1 MKHILV
7 VEDSPM
13 VLKVLKQFI
22 SQHDDLKP
30 QFAETLGQATE
41 LIARATTPFFA
52 CLTDLSLPDGPN
64 GEIVEFCLA
73 KKIPTIVLTG
83 SYNEENRK
91 SLIARGVVDYV
102 VKESR
107 FAYEYAV
114 KLLARLAKN
123 EETHILVTDDSTTA
137 RAHLKKLLKTHLFQV
152 SEAKDGQEAIAI
164 LEKNPHIKL
173 LITDYNMPIMDG
185 IALTKHVRRKMGN
198 NQLIIIALSSES
210 DRYLSARFIKN
221 GASDFLKKPFIHEEF
236 YCRIIHNLEERELLE
251 KVQDYADRDHLTD
264 LYNRRYF
271 NTKAEKM
278 IVENN
283 NLGTTMSLCI
293 MAIDNFNKI
302 NDELGHDC
310 GDHLLIEF
318 AKSLTS
324 NIGMFV
330 SARYGGGEFA
340 LLMPKLTAEKAA
352 KLIDEFR
359 DFTSTQ
365 AIPYRDKKFNFTLSA
380 GICEIENSSFSS
392 ALASSY
398 KSLRRAKKQ
407 GYNCVIHTNPA
418 KQ

>member
-22 SQHDDLKP
+22 AQHDDLKP

-52 CLTDLSLPDGPN
+52 CLADLGLPDAPN

-114 KLLARLAKN
+114 KLLVRLTKN
-123 EETHILVTDDSTTA
+123 EETHVLVTDDSVTA
-137 RAHLKKLLKTHLFQV
+137 RAHLKKLLKTHLYQV
-152 SEAKDGQEAIAI
+152 SEAKDGKEAIAV
-164 LEKNPHIKL
+164 LEKNPDIKL

-185 IALTKHVRRKMGN
+185 IELTKHVRRKMGN
-198 NQLIIIALSSES
+198 DQLIIIALSSES

-236 YCRIIHNLEERELLE
+236 YCRIMHNLEERELLE
-251 KVQDYADRDHLTD
+251 KVQDYADRDHLTE

-271 NTKAEKM
+271 NKKAEKM
-278 IVENN
+278 IADNQKT
-283 NLGTTMSLCI
+283 GAAMSLCL
-293 MAIDNFNKI
+293 MGIDNFNEL
-302 NDELGHDC
+302 NDNLGHDC
-310 GDHLLIEF
+310 GDHILIEF
-318 AKSLTS
+318 SKSLS
-324 NIGMFV
+324 KNIGMFV
-330 SARYGGGEFA
+330 SSRYGGGEFA
-340 LLMPKLTAEKAA
+340 ILMPKLTAEKAA
-352 KLIDEFR
+352 RLADDFR
-359 DFTSTQ
+359 DFISSQ
-365 AIPYRDKKFNFTLSA
+365 PIKYNDSKIDITLSA
-380 GICEIENSSFSS
+380 GVCEIENGDFSS
-392 ALASSY
+392 ALTSSY
-398 KSLRRAKKQ
+398 QSLRKAKKQ
-407 GYNCVIHTNPA
+407 GHNCVVHTNPA
-418 KQ
+418 

>member
-22 SQHDDLKP
+22 AQHDDLKP

-52 CLTDLSLPDGPN
+52 CLADLGLPDAPN

-114 KLLARLAKN
+114 KLLVRLSKN
-123 EETHILVTDDSTTA
+123 EATHVLITDDSVTA
-137 RAHLKKLLKTHLFQV
+137 RAHLRKLLKTHLFNV
-152 SEAKDGQEAIAI
+152 SEAKDGKEAITM
-164 LEKNPHIKL
+164 LEKNPETKL
-173 LITDYNMPIMDG
+173 LITDFNMPNMDG
-185 IALTKHVRRKMGN
+185 IELTKYVRRKMGN
-198 NQLIIIALSSES
+198 DQLIIIALSSES

-236 YCRIIHNLEERELLE
+236 YCRIMHNLEERELLE
-251 KVQDYADRDHLTD
+251 KIQDYADRDHLTE

-271 NTKAEKM
+271 NKKAEEM
-278 IVENN
+278 IAENQKI
-283 NLGTTMSLCI
+283 GTVMSLCL
-293 MAIDNFNKI
+293 MGIDNFNEL
-302 NDELGHDC
+302 NDNLGHDC

-318 AKSLTS
+318 SKSLLK

-330 SARYGGGEFA
+330 SSRYGGGEFA
-340 LLMPKLTAEKAA
+340 ILMPKLTAEAA
-352 KLIDEFR
+352 ARLADDFR
-359 DFTSTQ
+359 DFISTQ
-365 AIPYRDKKFNFTLSA
+365 PINYKDNKIDITLSA
-380 GICEIENSSFSS
+380 GVCEIENDDFSA
-392 ALASSY
+392 ALTSSY
-398 KSLRRAKKQ
+398 QSLRKAKKQ
-407 GYNCVIHTNPA
+407 GHNCVVHTNPA
-418 KQ
+418 

>member
-22 SQHDDLKP
+22 AQHDDLKP

-52 CLTDLSLPDGPN
+52 CLADLGLPDAPN

-114 KLLARLAKN
+114 KLLVRLTKN
-123 EETHILVTDDSTTA
+123 EQTHVLITDDSVTA
-137 RAHLKKLLKTHLFQV
+137 RAHLRKLLKTHLYKV
-152 SEAKDGQEAIAI
+152 SEAKDGKEAIAV
-164 LEKNPHIKL
+164 LEKNPDIKL
-173 LITDYNMPIMDG
+173 LITDFNMPVMDG
-185 IALTKHVRRKMGN
+185 IELTKHVRRKMGN
-198 NQLIIIALSSES
+198 DQLIIIALSSES

-236 YCRIIHNLEERELLE
+236 YCRIMHNLEERELLNR
-251 KVQDYADRDHLTD
+251 VQDYANRDHLTD

-271 NTKAEKM
+271 SEKAKEL
-278 IVENN
+278 ITENDKA
-283 NLGTTMSLCI
+283 GTTTSLCI
-293 MAIDNFNKI
+293 ISIDKFNDI
-302 NDELGHDC
+302 NDEFGHDC
-310 GDHLLIEF
+310 GDHILIEF
-318 AKSLTS
+318 AKSLTT
-324 NIGMFV
+324 NIGMFL
-330 SARYGGGEFA
+330 SSRYGGGEFA
-340 LLMPKLTAEKAA
+340 LLMPNFTAEKAA
-352 KLIDEFR
+352 RLSDEFR
-359 DFTSTQ
+359 DFISTQ
-365 AIPYRDKKFNFTLSA
+365 TISYEDKKINITLSA
-380 GICEIENSSFSS
+380 GVCEIENGDFPAALSSN
-392 ALASSY
+392 Y
-398 KSLRRAKKQ
+398 QSLRRAKKQ
-407 GYNCVIHTNPA
+407 DGNCVIHTNPD
-418 KQ
+418 

>member
-52 CLTDLSLPDGPN
+52 CLADLGLPDAPN

-114 KLLARLAKN
+114 KLLVRLSKN
-123 EETHILVTDDSTTA
+123 EDTHVLVTDDSVTA
-137 RAHLKKLLKTHLFQV
+137 RAHLRKLLKTHLFNV
-152 SEAKDGQEAIAI
+152 SEAKDGKEAII
-164 LEKNPHIKL
+164 MLEKNPDIKL
-173 LITDYNMPIMDG
+173 LITDFNMPNMDG
-185 IALTKHVRRKMGN
+185 IELTKYVRRKMSN
-198 NQLIIIALSSES
+198 DQLIIIALSSES

-236 YCRIIHNLEERELLE
+236 YCRIMHNLEERELLDQ
-251 KVQDYADRDHLTD
+251 VRDYADRDHLTD

-271 NTKAEKM
+271 NKKAEEM
-278 IVENN
+278 IAENN
-283 NLGTTMSLCI
+283 KLGITMSLC
-293 MAIDNFNKI
+293 MMSVDNFNDI
-302 NDELGHDC
+302 NDKLGHDC

-318 AKSLTS
+318 SKSLST
-324 NIGMFV
+324 NIGMFI
-330 SARYGGGEFA
+330 SSRYGGGEFA
-340 LLMPKLTAEKAA
+340 ILLPKMTAEKAA
-352 KLIDEFR
+352 RLIDDFR
-359 DFTSTQ
+359 DFISTQ
-365 AIPYRDKKFNFTLSA
+365 TISYKDKNIDMTISA
-380 GICEIENSSFSS
+380 GVCEIENSDFSA
-392 ALASSY
+392 ALDSSY
-398 KSLRRAKKQ
+398 QSLRKAKKQ
-407 GYNCVIHTNPA
+407 GHNCVVHTNPA
-418 KQ
+418 

>member
-22 SQHDDLKP
+22 AQYDDLKP

-52 CLTDLSLPDGPN
+52 CLADLGLPDAPN

-114 KLLARLAKN
+114 KLLVRLTKN
-123 EETHILVTDDSTTA
+123 EETHVLVTDDSVTA
-137 RAHLKKLLKTHLFQV
+137 RAHLKKLLKTHLYQV
-152 SEAKDGQEAIAI
+152 SEAKDGKEAITV
-164 LEKNPHIKL
+164 LEKNPDIKL

-185 IALTKHVRRKMGN
+185 IELTKYVRRKMGN
-198 NQLIIIALSSES
+198 DQLIIIALSSES

-236 YCRIIHNLEERELLE
+236 YCRIMHNLEERELLE
-251 KVQDYADRDHLTD
+251 KVRDYADRDHLTE

-271 NTKAEKM
+271 NKKAEKM
-278 IVENN
+278 IADNQKTGAV
-283 NLGTTMSLCI
+283 MSLCL
-293 MAIDNFNKI
+293 MGIDNFNEL
-302 NDELGHDC
+302 NDNLGHDC
-310 GDHLLIEF
+310 GDHILIEF
-318 AKSLTS
+318 SKSLS
-324 NIGMFV
+324 KNIGMFI
-330 SARYGGGEFA
+330 SSRYGGGEFA
-340 LLMPKLTAEKAA
+340 ILMPKLTAEKAA
-352 KLIDEFR
+352 RLADDFR
-359 DFTSTQ
+359 DFISSQ
-365 AIPYRDKKFNFTLSA
+365 PIKYNDSKIDITLSA
-380 GICEIENSSFSS
+380 GVCEIENGDFSS
-392 ALASSY
+392 ALTSSY
-398 KSLRRAKKQ
+398 QSLRKAKKQ
-407 GYNCVIHTNPA
+407 GHNCVVHTNPT
-418 KQ
+418 

>member
-22 SQHDDLKP
+22 ARHDDLKP
-30 QFAETLGQATE
+30 QFAETLGHATE

-52 CLTDLSLPDGPN
+52 CLADLGLPDGPN

-114 KLLARLAKN
+114 KLLVRLTKN
-123 EETHILVTDDSTTA
+123 EETHVLVTDDSVTA
-137 RAHLKKLLKTHLFQV
+137 RAHLRKLLKTHLFKV
-152 SEAKDGQEAIAI
+152 SEAKDGKEAITV
-164 LEKNPHIKL
+164 LEQNPDIKL
-173 LITDYNMPIMDG
+173 LITDFNMPNMDG
-185 IALTKHVRRKMGN
+185 IELTKYVRRKMGN
-198 NQLIIIALSSES
+198 NQLTIIALSSES

-236 YCRIIHNLEERELLE
+236 YCRIMHNLEERELLE
-251 KVQDYADRDHLTD
+251 RVQDYANRDHLTD

-271 NTKAEKM
+271 SEKSKKL
-278 IVENN
+278 ITENDKT
-283 NLGTTMSLCI
+283 GTTTSLC
-293 MAIDNFNKI
+293 MMSIDNFNDI

-318 AKSLTS
+318 SKSLTT
-324 NIGMFV
+324 NIGMFL
-330 SARYGGGEFA
+330 SSRYGGGEFV
-340 LLMPKLTAEKAA
+340 LLMPNFSAEKAA
-352 KLIDEFR
+352 RLSDDFR
-359 DFTSTQ
+359 DFISTQ
-365 AIPYRDKKFNFTLSA
+365 PIIYKDKEINITLSA
-380 GICEIENSSFSS
+380 GICEIENGDLS
-392 ALASSY
+392 AALTSNY
-398 KSLRRAKKQ
+398 QSLHRAKKQ
-407 GYNCVIHTNPA
+407 GGNCVIHTNPA
-418 KQ
+418 

>member
-22 SQHDDLKP
+22 AQYEDLKP

-52 CLTDLSLPDGPN
+52 CLADLGLPDAPN

-83 SYNEENRK
+83 SYNEENRN
-91 SLIARGVVDYV
+91 SLLARGVVDYV

-114 KLLARLAKN
+114 KLLVRLTKN
-123 EETHILVTDDSTTA
+123 EETHVLVTDDSITA
-137 RAHLKKLLKTHLFQV
+137 RAHLKKLLKTHLFNV
-152 SEAKDGQEAIAI
+152 SEAKDGKEAVAM
-164 LEKNPHIKL
+164 LEKNPDIKL
-173 LITDYNMPIMDG
+173 LITDFNMPVMDG
-185 IALTKHVRRKMGN
+185 IELTKHVRRKMGN

-236 YCRIIHNLEERELLE
+236 YCRIMHNLEERELLE

-271 NTKAEKM
+271 NKKAETM
-278 IVENN
+278 IAENEK
-283 NLGTTMSLCI
+283 LGITMALCMI
-293 MAIDNFNKI
+293 GIDNFNDI
-302 NDELGHDC
+302 NDKLGHDC

-318 AKSLTS
+318 SKSLTT

-330 SARYGGGEFA
+330 SSRYGGGEFA
-340 LLMPKLTAEKAA
+340 VLMPKFTAEKAA
-352 KLIDEFR
+352 RLADEFR

-365 AIPYRDKKFNFTLSA
+365 AIVYRDEEINITLSA
-380 GICEIENSSFSS
+380 GVCEIENGDFPA
-392 ALASSY
+392 ALESSY
-398 KSLRRAKKQ
+398 QSLRKAKKQ
-407 GYNCVIHTNPA
+407 GFNCVVHTNPA
-418 KQ
+418 

>member
-52 CLTDLSLPDGPN
+52 CLADLGLPDAPN

-114 KLLARLAKN
+114 KLLVRLTKN
-123 EETHILVTDDSTTA
+123 EETHVLVTDDSVTA
-137 RAHLKKLLKTHLFQV
+137 RAHLKKLLKTHLYQV
-152 SEAKDGQEAIAI
+152 SEAKDGKEAIAV
-164 LEKNPHIKL
+164 LEKNPDIKL
-173 LITDYNMPIMDG
+173 LITDYNMPVMDG
-185 IALTKHVRRKMGN
+185 IELTKHVRRKMGN
-198 NQLIIIALSSES
+198 DQLIIIALSSES
-210 DRYLSARFIKN
+210 DRYLSAQFIKN

-236 YCRIIHNLEERELLE
+236 YCRIMHNLEERELLE
-251 KVQDYADRDHLTD
+251 KVQEYVDRDHLTD

-271 NTKAEKM
+271 NKKAEEM
-278 IVENN
+278 IAENKK
-283 NLGTTMSLCI
+283 LGVTMSLC
-293 MAIDNFNKI
+293 MMGIDNFNNI
-302 NDELGHDC
+302 YDELGHDC

-318 AKSLTS
+318 SKSLTT

-340 LLMPKLTAEKAA
+340 VLMPKFTAEKAA
-352 KLIDEFR
+352 RLTDEFR

-365 AIPYRDKKFNFTLSA
+365 AIAYRDEKVDITFSA
-380 GICEIENSSFSS
+380 GVCEIENDDFSA
-392 ALASSY
+392 ALASCY
-398 KSLRRAKKQ
+398 QSLRKAKKQ
-407 GYNCVIHTNPA
+407 GHNCVVHTNPA
-418 KQ
+418 

>member
-22 SQHDDLKP
+22 AQYDDLKP

-52 CLTDLSLPDGPN
+52 CLADLGLPDAPN

-83 SYNEENRK
+83 SYNEDNRK

-114 KLLARLAKN
+114 KLLVRLSKN
-123 EETHILVTDDSTTA
+123 VDTHVLITDDSVTA
-137 RAHLKKLLKTHLFQV
+137 RAHLRKLLKTHLFKV
-152 SEAKDGQEAIAI
+152 SEAKDGKEAITM
-164 LEKNPHIKL
+164 LEKNPDIKL
-173 LITDYNMPIMDG
+173 LITDFNMPNMDG
-185 IALTKHVRRKMGN
+185 IELTKYVRRKMGN
-198 NQLIIIALSSES
+198 DQLIIIALSSES

-236 YCRIIHNLEERELLE
+236 YCRIMHNLEECELLE
-251 KVQDYADRDHLTD
+251 QVRDYADRDHLTD

-271 NTKAEKM
+271 NKKAEEM
-278 IVENN
+278 IVENQKI
-283 NLGTTMSLCI
+283 GIVMSLCL
-293 MAIDNFNKI
+293 MGVDNFNSL
-302 NDELGHDC
+302 NDSHGHDC

-318 AKSLTS
+318 SKSLST

-340 LLMPKLTAEKAA
+340 LLMPKFTAEKAA
-352 KLIDEFR
+352 RLTDDFR
-359 DFTSTQ
+359 DFISTQ
-365 AIPYRDKKFNFTLSA
+365 PINYNNEKIDLTLSA
-380 GICEIENSSFSS
+380 GVCEIENGNFAA
-392 ALASSY
+392 ALSSSY
-398 KSLRRAKKQ
+398 QSLRKAKKQ
-407 GYNCVIHTNPA
+407 GGNCVVHTNPA
-418 KQ
+418 

>member
-30 QFAETLGQATE
+30 QFAETLGKATE

-52 CLTDLSLPDGPN
+52 CLADLGLPDAPN

-114 KLLARLAKN
+114 KLLIRLTKN
-123 EETHILVTDDSTTA
+123 EETHVLVTDDSVTA

-152 SEAKDGQEAIAI
+152 SEAKDGKEAITV
-164 LEKNPHIKL
+164 LEKNPDIKL
-173 LITDYNMPIMDG
+173 LITDYNMPVMDG
-185 IALTKHVRRKMGN
+185 IELTKHVRRKMGN

-210 DRYLSARFIKN
+210 DRYLSAQFIKN

-236 YCRIIHNLEERELLE
+236 YCRIMHNLEERELLE
-251 KVQDYADRDHLTD
+251 QVQEYIDRDHLTD

-271 NTKAEKM
+271 NKKAEEM
-278 IVENN
+278 IAENKK
-283 NLGTTMSLCI
+283 LGATMSLCM
-293 MAIDNFNKI
+293 MAIDNFNNI

-310 GDHLLIEF
+310 GDHLLVEF
-318 AKSLTS
+318 SKSLTS

-330 SARYGGGEFA
+330 SSRYGGGEFA
-340 LLMPKLTAEKAA
+340 ILMPKFTAEKAA
-352 KLIDEFR
+352 RLTDDFR

-365 AIPYRDKKFNFTLSA
+365 AIPYRDEKIGITLSA
-380 GICEIENSSFSS
+380 GVCEIENDDFSA
-392 ALASSY
+392 ALASCY
-398 KSLRRAKKQ
+398 QSLRRATKQ
-407 GYNCVIHTNPA
+407 GHNCVVHTNPT
-418 KQ
+418 

>member
-22 SQHDDLKP
+22 AQHDDLKP

-52 CLTDLSLPDGPN
+52 CLADLGLPDAPN

-114 KLLARLAKN
+114 KLLVRLSKN
-123 EETHILVTDDSTTA
+123 EATHVLITDDSVTA
-137 RAHLKKLLKTHLFQV
+137 RAHLRKLLKTHLFNV
-152 SEAKDGQEAIAI
+152 SEAKDGKEAITM
-164 LEKNPHIKL
+164 LEKNPETKL
-173 LITDYNMPIMDG
+173 LITDFNMPNMDG
-185 IALTKHVRRKMGN
+185 IELTKYVRRKMGN
-198 NQLIIIALSSES
+198 DQLIVIALSSES

-236 YCRIIHNLEERELLE
+236 YCRIMHNLEERELLE
-251 KVQDYADRDHLTD
+251 KVQDYADRDHLTE

-271 NTKAEKM
+271 NKKAEEM
-278 IVENN
+278 IAENQKI
-283 NLGTTMSLCI
+283 GTVMSLCL
-293 MAIDNFNKI
+293 MGIDNFNEL
-302 NDELGHDC
+302 NDNLGHDC

-318 AKSLTS
+318 SKSLLK

-330 SARYGGGEFA
+330 SSRYGGGEFA
-340 LLMPKLTAEKAA
+340 ILMPKLTAEAA
-352 KLIDEFR
+352 ARLADDFR
-359 DFTSTQ
+359 DFISTQ
-365 AIPYRDKKFNFTLSA
+365 PINYKDNKIDITLSA
-380 GICEIENSSFSS
+380 GVCEIENDDFSA
-392 ALASSY
+392 ALTSSY
-398 KSLRRAKKQ
+398 QSLRKAKKQ
-407 GYNCVIHTNPA
+407 GHNCVVHTNPA
-418 KQ
+418 

>member
-22 SQHDDLKP
+22 GQHDDLKP

-52 CLTDLSLPDGPN
+52 CLADLGLPDAPN

-114 KLLARLAKN
+114 KLLVRLSKN
-123 EETHILVTDDSTTA
+123 EETHVLITDDSVTA
-137 RAHLKKLLKTHLFQV
+137 RAHLRKLLKTHLFNV
-152 SEAKDGQEAIAI
+152 SEAKDGKEAIAV
-164 LEKNPHIKL
+164 LEKNPDIKL
-173 LITDYNMPIMDG
+173 LITDFNMPVMDG
-185 IALTKHVRRKMGN
+185 IELTKHVRRKMGN
-198 NQLIIIALSSES
+198 DQLIIIALSSES

-236 YCRIIHNLEERELLE
+236 YCRIMHNLEERELLE
-251 KVQDYADRDHLTD
+251 QVRDYADRDHLTE
-264 LYNRRYF
+264 LYNRRCF
-271 NTKAEKM
+271 NKKAEEM
-278 IVENN
+278 IVENEKI
-283 NLGTTMSLCI
+283 GTVMSLC
-293 MAIDNFNKI
+293 MMGVDNFNDI
-302 NDELGHDC
+302 NDSLGHDC

-318 AKSLTS
+318 SKSLSS

-330 SARYGGGEFA
+330 SSRYGGGEFA

-352 KLIDEFR
+352 RLTDDFR
-359 DFTSTQ
+359 DFISTQ
-365 AIPYRDKKFNFTLSA
+365 AINYDGNKIDITISA
-380 GICEIENSSFSS
+380 GACEIEHGDFAA

-398 KSLRRAKKQ
+398 RSLRKAKKQ
-407 GYNCVIHTNPA
+407 GGNCVVHTNPA
-418 KQ
+418 

>member
-22 SQHDDLKP
+22 AQHDDLKP

-52 CLTDLSLPDGPN
+52 CLADLGLPDAPN

-114 KLLARLAKN
+114 KLLVRLTKN
-123 EETHILVTDDSTTA
+123 EETHVLVTDDSVTA
-137 RAHLKKLLKTHLFQV
+137 RAHLKKLLKTHLYQV
-152 SEAKDGQEAIAI
+152 SEAKDGKEAITV
-164 LEKNPHIKL
+164 LEKNPDIKL

-185 IALTKHVRRKMGN
+185 IELTKYVRRKMGN
-198 NQLIIIALSSES
+198 DQLIIIALSSES

-236 YCRIIHNLEERELLE
+236 YCRIMHNLEERELLE
-251 KVQDYADRDHLTD
+251 KVQDYADRDHLTE

-271 NTKAEKM
+271 NKKAEKM
-278 IVENN
+278 IADNQKTGAV
-283 NLGTTMSLCI
+283 MSLCL
-293 MAIDNFNKI
+293 MGIDNFNEL
-302 NDELGHDC
+302 NDNLGHDC
-310 GDHLLIEF
+310 GDHILIEF
-318 AKSLTS
+318 SKSLS
-324 NIGMFV
+324 KNIGMFI
-330 SARYGGGEFA
+330 SSRYGGGEFA
-340 LLMPKLTAEKAA
+340 ILMPKLTAEKAA
-352 KLIDEFR
+352 RLADDFR
-359 DFTSTQ
+359 DFISSQ
-365 AIPYRDKKFNFTLSA
+365 PIKYNDSKIDITLSA
-380 GICEIENSSFSS
+380 GVCEIENGDFSS
-392 ALASSY
+392 ALTSSY
-398 KSLRRAKKQ
+398 QSLRKAKKQ
-407 GYNCVIHTNPA
+407 GHNCVVHTNPA
-418 KQ
+418 

>member
-22 SQHDDLKP
+22 AQHDDLKP

-52 CLTDLSLPDGPN
+52 CLADLGLPDAPN

-114 KLLARLAKN
+114 KLLVRLTKN
-123 EETHILVTDDSTTA
+123 EETHVLITDDSVTA
-137 RAHLKKLLKTHLFQV
+137 RAHLRKLLKTHLFNV
-152 SEAKDGQEAIAI
+152 SEAKDGKEAITM
-164 LEKNPHIKL
+164 LEKNPDIKL
-173 LITDYNMPIMDG
+173 LITDFNMPNMDG
-185 IALTKHVRRKMGN
+185 IELTKYVRRKMGN
-198 NQLIIIALSSES
+198 DQLIIIALSSES

-236 YCRIIHNLEERELLE
+236 YCRIMHNLEERELLE
-251 KVQDYADRDHLTD
+251 KVQDYADRDHLTE

-271 NTKAEKM
+271 NKKAEEM
-278 IVENN
+278 ITENQKI
-283 NLGTTMSLCI
+283 GTVMSLCL
-293 MAIDNFNKI
+293 MGIDNFNEL
-302 NDELGHDC
+302 NDNLGHDC

-318 AKSLTS
+318 SKSVTK

-330 SARYGGGEFA
+330 SSRYGGGEFA
-340 LLMPKLTAEKAA
+340 ILMPKMTAEKAA
-352 KLIDEFR
+352 RLADDFR
-359 DFTSTQ
+359 DFISTQ
-365 AIPYRDKKFNFTLSA
+365 PIAYKDNKIDITLSA
-380 GICEIENSSFSS
+380 GVCEIENGDFS
-392 ALASSY
+392 AAITSSY
-398 KSLRRAKKQ
+398 QCLRKAKKQ
-407 GYNCVIHTNPA
+407 GHNCVVHTNPA
-418 KQ
+418 

>member
-22 SQHDDLKP
+22 SQYDDLKP

-52 CLTDLSLPDGPN
+52 CLADLGLPDAPN

-114 KLLARLAKN
+114 KLLVRLSKN
-123 EETHILVTDDSTTA
+123 EETHVLITDDSVTA
-137 RAHLKKLLKTHLFQV
+137 RAHLRKLLKTHLFNV
-152 SEAKDGQEAIAI
+152 SEAKDGKEAIAM
-164 LEKNPHIKL
+164 LEKNPDIKL
-173 LITDYNMPIMDG
+173 LITDFNMPVMDG
-185 IALTKHVRRKMGN
+185 IELTKHVRRKMGN
-198 NQLIIIALSSES
+198 DQLIIIALSSES

-236 YCRIIHNLEERELLE
+236 YCRIMHNLEERELLE
-251 KVQDYADRDHLTD
+251 QVRDYADRDHLTD
-264 LYNRRYF
+264 LFNRRCF
-271 NTKAEKM
+271 NKKAEEM
-278 IVENN
+278 IVENEKI
-283 NLGTTMSLCI
+283 GAVMSLCL
-293 MAIDNFNKI
+293 MGVDNFNDI
-302 NDELGHDC
+302 NDNLGHDC

-318 AKSLTS
+318 SKSLSS

-330 SARYGGGEFA
+330 ASRYGGGEFA

-352 KLIDEFR
+352 RLTDDFR
-359 DFTSTQ
+359 DFISTQ
-365 AIPYRDKKFNFTLSA
+365 AINYDGNKIDITISA
-380 GICEIENSSFSS
+380 GACEIEHGDFSA

-398 KSLRRAKKQ
+398 QSLRKAKKQ
-407 GYNCVIHTNPA
+407 GGNCVVHTNPA
-418 KQ
+418 

>member
-22 SQHDDLKP
+22 AQHDDLKP

-52 CLTDLSLPDGPN
+52 CLADLGLPDAPN

-114 KLLARLAKN
+114 KLLVRLTKN
-123 EETHILVTDDSTTA
+123 EETHVLVTDDSVTA
-137 RAHLKKLLKTHLFQV
+137 RAHLKKLLKTHLYQV
-152 SEAKDGQEAIAI
+152 SEAKDGKEAIAV
-164 LEKNPHIKL
+164 LEKNPDIKL

-185 IALTKHVRRKMGN
+185 IELTKHVRRKMGN
-198 NQLIIIALSSES
+198 DQLIIIALSSES

-236 YCRIIHNLEERELLE
+236 YCRIMHNLEERELLE
-251 KVQDYADRDHLTD
+251 KVQGFADKDHLTD

-271 NTKAEKM
+271 NSKAEEM
-278 IVENN
+278 ILENEK
-283 NLGTTMSLCI
+283 LGVTMALCMI
-293 MAIDNFNKI
+293 AIDNFNDI
-302 NDELGHDC
+302 NETHGHDC
-310 GDHLLIEF
+310 GDHLLMEF
-318 AKSLTS
+318 SKSLTT
-324 NIGMFV
+324 NLGMFI
-330 SARYGGGEFA
+330 SSRYGGGEFA
-340 LLMPKLTAEKAA
+340 ILMPKFTAEKAA
-352 KLIDEFR
+352 RLTDDFR
-359 DFTSTQ
+359 DFISTQ
-365 AIPYRDKKFNFTLSA
+365 TIAYGDNQIDITLSA
-380 GICEIENSSFSS
+380 GVCEIESGDFST
-392 ALASSY
+392 ALSSSY
-398 KSLRRAKKQ
+398 QSLRKAKKQ
-407 GYNCVIHTNPA
+407 GHNCVVHTNPA
-418 KQ
+418 

>member
-22 SQHDDLKP
+22 AQHDDLKP

-52 CLTDLSLPDGPN
+52 CLADLGLPDAPN

-114 KLLARLAKN
+114 KLLVRLTKN
-123 EETHILVTDDSTTA
+123 EETHVLITDDSVTA
-137 RAHLKKLLKTHLFQV
+137 RAHLRKLLKTHLFNV
-152 SEAKDGQEAIAI
+152 SEAKDGKEAITM
-164 LEKNPHIKL
+164 LEKNPDIKL
-173 LITDYNMPIMDG
+173 LITDFNMPNMDG
-185 IALTKHVRRKMGN
+185 IELTKYVRRKMGN
-198 NQLIIIALSSES
+198 DQLIIIALSSES

-236 YCRIIHNLEERELLE
+236 YCRIMHNLEERELLE
-251 KVQDYADRDHLTD
+251 KVQDYADRDHLTE

-271 NTKAEKM
+271 NKKAEEM
-278 IVENN
+278 ITENQKI
-283 NLGTTMSLCI
+283 GTVMSLCL
-293 MAIDNFNKI
+293 MGIDNFNEL
-302 NDELGHDC
+302 NDNLGHDC

-318 AKSLTS
+318 SKSLS
-324 NIGMFV
+324 KNIGMFI
-330 SARYGGGEFA
+330 SSRYGGGEFA
-340 LLMPKLTAEKAA
+340 ILMPKLTAEKAA
-352 KLIDEFR
+352 RLADDFR
-359 DFTSTQ
+359 DFISTQ
-365 AIPYRDKKFNFTLSA
+365 PIAYKNNKIDITLSA
-380 GICEIENSSFSS
+380 GVCEIENGDFSA
-392 ALASSY
+392 ALTSSY
-398 KSLRRAKKQ
+398 QCLRKAKKQ
-407 GYNCVIHTNPA
+407 GHNCVVHTNPA
-418 KQ
+418 

>member
-22 SQHDDLKP
+22 ARHDDLKP
-30 QFAETLGQATE
+30 QFAETLGHATE

-52 CLTDLSLPDGPN
+52 CLADLGLPDGPN

-73 KKIPTIVLTG
+73 KRIPTIVLTG

-114 KLLARLAKN
+114 KLLVRLTKN
-123 EETHILVTDDSTTA
+123 EETHVLVTDDSVTA
-137 RAHLKKLLKTHLFQV
+137 RAHLRKLLKTHLFKV
-152 SEAKDGQEAIAI
+152 SEAKDGKEAITV
-164 LEKNPHIKL
+164 LEQNPDIKL
-173 LITDYNMPIMDG
+173 LITDFNMPNMDG
-185 IALTKHVRRKMGN
+185 IELTKYVRRKMGN
-198 NQLIIIALSSES
+198 NQLTIIALSSES

-236 YCRIIHNLEERELLE
+236 YCRIMHNLEERELLE
-251 KVQDYADRDHLTD
+251 RVQDYANRDHLTD

-271 NTKAEKM
+271 SEKSKKL
-278 IVENN
+278 ITENDKT
-283 NLGTTMSLCI
+283 GTTTSLC
-293 MAIDNFNKI
+293 MMSIDNFNDI

-318 AKSLTS
+318 SKSLTT
-324 NIGMFV
+324 NIGMFL
-330 SARYGGGEFA
+330 SSRYGGGEFV
-340 LLMPKLTAEKAA
+340 LLMPNFSAEKAA
-352 KLIDEFR
+352 RLSDDFR
-359 DFTSTQ
+359 DFISTQ
-365 AIPYRDKKFNFTLSA
+365 PIIYKDKEINITLSA
-380 GICEIENSSFSS
+380 GICEIENGDLS
-392 ALASSY
+392 AALTSNY
-398 KSLRRAKKQ
+398 QSLHRAKKQ
-407 GYNCVIHTNPA
+407 GGNCVIHTNPA
-418 KQ
+418 

>member
-22 SQHDDLKP
+22 AQHDDLKP

-52 CLTDLSLPDGPN
+52 CLADLGLPDAPN

-114 KLLARLAKN
+114 KLLVRLTKN
-123 EETHILVTDDSTTA
+123 EETHVLVTDDSVTA
-137 RAHLKKLLKTHLFQV
+137 RAHLKKLLKTHLYQV
-152 SEAKDGQEAIAI
+152 SEAKDGKEAITV
-164 LEKNPHIKL
+164 LEKNPDIKL

-185 IALTKHVRRKMGN
+185 IELTKYVRRKMGN
-198 NQLIIIALSSES
+198 DQLIIIALSSES

-236 YCRIIHNLEERELLE
+236 YCRIMHNLEERELLE
-251 KVQDYADRDHLTD
+251 KVQDYADRDHLTE

-271 NTKAEKM
+271 NKKAEKM
-278 IVENN
+278 IADNQKT
-283 NLGTTMSLCI
+283 GAAMSLCL
-293 MAIDNFNKI
+293 MGIDNFNEL
-302 NDELGHDC
+302 NDNLGHDC
-310 GDHLLIEF
+310 GDHILIEF
-318 AKSLTS
+318 SKSLS
-324 NIGMFV
+324 KNIGMFV
-330 SARYGGGEFA
+330 SSRYGGGEFA
-340 LLMPKLTAEKAA
+340 ILMPKLTAEKAA
-352 KLIDEFR
+352 RLADDFR
-359 DFTSTQ
+359 DFISSQ
-365 AIPYRDKKFNFTLSA
+365 PIKYNDSKIDITLSA
-380 GICEIENSSFSS
+380 GVCEIENGDFSS
-392 ALASSY
+392 ALTSSY
-398 KSLRRAKKQ
+398 QSLRKAKKQ
-407 GYNCVIHTNPA
+407 GHNCVVHTNPA
-418 KQ
+418 

>member
-22 SQHDDLKP
+22 SQYDDLKP
-30 QFAETLGQATE
+30 QFAETLSQATE

-52 CLTDLSLPDGPN
+52 CLADLGLPDAPN

-114 KLLARLAKN
+114 KLLVRLTKN
-123 EETHILVTDDSTTA
+123 EETHVLVTDDSVTA

-152 SEAKDGQEAIAI
+152 SEAKDGKEAIAV
-164 LEKNPHIKL
+164 LEKNPDIKL

-185 IALTKHVRRKMGN
+185 IELTKHVRRKMGN
-198 NQLIIIALSSES
+198 DQLIIIALSSES
-210 DRYLSARFIKN
+210 DRYLSAQFIKN

-236 YCRIIHNLEERELLE
+236 YCRIMHNLEERELLE

-271 NTKAEKM
+271 NKKAEEM
-278 IVENN
+278 IEENKK
-283 NLGTTMSLCI
+283 LGITMSLCI
-293 MAIDNFNKI
+293 MAIDNFNNI

-310 GDHLLIEF
+310 GDHLLIELS
-318 AKSLTS
+318 KSLTT
-324 NIGMFV
+324 NIGMFL
-330 SARYGGGEFA
+330 SSRYGGGEFA
-340 LLMPKLTAEKAA
+340 VLMPKFTAEKAA
-352 KLIDEFR
+352 KFTNEFR
-359 DFTSTQ
+359 DFTSTR
-365 AIPYRDKKFNFTLSA
+365 AISYRDGKVEITLSA
-380 GICEIENSSFSS
+380 GVCEIENDDFSS

-398 KSLRRAKKQ
+398 QSLRKAKKQ
-407 GYNCVIHTNPA
+407 GGNCVVHTNPT
-418 KQ
+418 

>member
-52 CLTDLSLPDGPN
+52 CLADLGLPDAPN

-114 KLLARLAKN
+114 KLLVRLTKN
-123 EETHILVTDDSTTA
+123 EETHVLVTDDSVTA
-137 RAHLKKLLKTHLFQV
+137 RAHLKKLLKTHLYQV
-152 SEAKDGQEAIAI
+152 SEAKDGKEAIAV
-164 LEKNPHIKL
+164 LEKNPDIKL
-173 LITDYNMPIMDG
+173 LITDYNMPVMDG
-185 IALTKHVRRKMGN
+185 IELTKHVRRKMGN
-198 NQLIIIALSSES
+198 DQLIIIALSSES
-210 DRYLSARFIKN
+210 DRYLSAQFIKN

-236 YCRIIHNLEERELLE
+236 YCRIMHNLEERELLE
-251 KVQDYADRDHLTD
+251 KVQEYVDRDHLTD

-271 NTKAEKM
+271 NKKAEEM
-278 IVENN
+278 IAENKK
-283 NLGTTMSLCI
+283 LGVTMSLC
-293 MAIDNFNKI
+293 MMGIDNFNNI

-318 AKSLTS
+318 SKSLTT

-340 LLMPKLTAEKAA
+340 VLMPKFTAEKAA
-352 KLIDEFR
+352 RLTDEFR

-365 AIPYRDKKFNFTLSA
+365 AIAYRDEKVDITFSA
-380 GICEIENSSFSS
+380 GVCEIENDDFSA
-392 ALASSY
+392 ALASCY
-398 KSLRRAKKQ
+398 QSLRKAKKQ
-407 GYNCVIHTNPA
+407 GHNCVVHTNPA
-418 KQ
+418 

>member
-22 SQHDDLKP
+22 SQHKDLKP

-52 CLTDLSLPDGPN
+52 CLADLGLPDAPN

-114 KLLARLAKN
+114 KLLIRLTKN
-123 EETHILVTDDSTTA
+123 EETHVLVTDDSVTA
-137 RAHLKKLLKTHLFQV
+137 RAHLKKLLKTHLYQV
-152 SEAKDGQEAIAI
+152 SEAKDGKEAIAV
-164 LEKNPHIKL
+164 LEKNPDIKL

-185 IALTKHVRRKMGN
+185 IELTKYVRRKMGN
-198 NQLIIIALSSES
+198 DKLIIIALSSES

-236 YCRIIHNLEERELLE
+236 YCRIMHNLEERELLE
-251 KVQDYADRDHLTD
+251 QVQDHADRDHLTD

-271 NTKAEKM
+271 NKKAEAM
-278 IVENN
+278 IVENEKI
-283 NLGTTMSLCI
+283 GITMALCI
-293 MAIDNFNKI
+293 LGIDNFNDI
-302 NDELGHDC
+302 NDKLGHDC

-318 AKSLTS
+318 SKLLTT

-330 SARYGGGEFA
+330 SCRYGGGEFA
-340 LLMPKLTAEKAA
+340 MLMPKFTAEKAA
-352 KLIDEFR
+352 RLTDEFR

-365 AIPYRDKKFNFTLSA
+365 AITYQDKAIDITISA
-380 GICEIENSSFSS
+380 GVCEIENNDFPT
-392 ALASSY
+392 AVASSY
-398 KSLRRAKKQ
+398 QSLRRAKKQ
-407 GYNCVIHTNPA
+407 GYNCVVHTNPA
-418 KQ
+418 

>member
-22 SQHDDLKP
+22 AQHDDLKP
-30 QFAETLGQATE
+30 QFAETLGHATE

-52 CLTDLSLPDGPN
+52 CLADLGLPDAPN

-114 KLLARLAKN
+114 NLLVRLTKN
-123 EETHILVTDDSTTA
+123 VETHVLITDDSVTA
-137 RAHLKKLLKTHLFQV
+137 RAHLRKLLKTHLYKV
-152 SEAKDGQEAIAI
+152 SEAKDGKEAII
-164 LEKNPHIKL
+164 MLEKNPDIKL
-173 LITDYNMPIMDG
+173 LITDFNMPNMDG
-185 IALTKHVRRKMGN
+185 IELTKYVRRKMGN
-198 NQLIIIALSSES
+198 DQLIIIALSSES

-236 YCRIIHNLEERELLE
+236 YCRIMHNLEERELLE
-251 KVQDYADRDHLTD
+251 KVQDYADRDHLTE

-271 NTKAEKM
+271 NKKAEQM
-278 IVENN
+278 IAENKKV
-283 NLGTTMSLCI
+283 GVVMSLCL
-293 MAIDNFNKI
+293 MGIDNFNEL
-302 NDELGHDC
+302 NDNLGHDC

-318 AKSLTS
+318 SKSLS
-324 NIGMFV
+324 KNIGMFV
-330 SARYGGGEFA
+330 SSRYGGGEFA
-340 LLMPKLTAEKAA
+340 ILMPKLTAEKAA
-352 KLIDEFR
+352 RLADDFR
-359 DFTSTQ
+359 DFISTQ
-365 AIPYRDKKFNFTLSA
+365 PIAYKDNKIDITLSA
-380 GICEIENSSFSS
+380 GVCEIENGDFSA

-398 KSLRRAKKQ
+398 QSLRKAKKQ
-407 GYNCVIHTNPA
+407 GHNCVVHTNPA
-418 KQ
+418 

>member
-30 QFAETLGQATE
+30 QFAETLGKATE

-52 CLTDLSLPDGPN
+52 CLADLGLPDAPN

-114 KLLARLAKN
+114 KLLIRLTKN
-123 EETHILVTDDSTTA
+123 EETHVLVTDDSVTA

-152 SEAKDGQEAIAI
+152 SEAKDGKEAITV
-164 LEKNPHIKL
+164 LEKNPDIKL
-173 LITDYNMPIMDG
+173 LITDYNMPVMDG
-185 IALTKHVRRKMGN
+185 IELTKHVRRKMGN

-210 DRYLSARFIKN
+210 DRYLSAQFIKN

-236 YCRIIHNLEERELLE
+236 YCRIMHNLEERELLE
-251 KVQDYADRDHLTD
+251 KVQEYIDRDHLTD

-271 NTKAEKM
+271 NKKAEEM
-278 IVENN
+278 IAENKK
-283 NLGTTMSLCI
+283 LGVTMSLCM
-293 MAIDNFNKI
+293 MAIDNFNNI

-310 GDHLLIEF
+310 GDHLLVEF
-318 AKSLTS
+318 SKSLTS

-330 SARYGGGEFA
+330 SSRYGGGEFA
-340 LLMPKLTAEKAA
+340 ILMPKFTAEKAA
-352 KLIDEFR
+352 RLTDEFR

-365 AIPYRDKKFNFTLSA
+365 AISYRDEKVDFTLSA
-380 GICEIENSSFSS
+380 GVCEIENDDFSA
-392 ALASSY
+392 ALASCY
-398 KSLRRAKKQ
+398 QSLRRATKQ
-407 GYNCVIHTNPA
+407 GHNCVVHTNPT
-418 KQ
+418 

>member
-22 SQHDDLKP
+22 AQHDDLKP

-52 CLTDLSLPDGPN
+52 CLADLGLPDAPN

-114 KLLARLAKN
+114 KLLVRLSKN
-123 EETHILVTDDSTTA
+123 EATHVLITDDSVTA
-137 RAHLKKLLKTHLFQV
+137 RAHLRKLLKTHLFNV
-152 SEAKDGQEAIAI
+152 SEAKDGKEAITM
-164 LEKNPHIKL
+164 LEKNPETKL
-173 LITDYNMPIMDG
+173 LITDFNMPNMDG
-185 IALTKHVRRKMGN
+185 IELTKYVRRKMGN
-198 NQLIIIALSSES
+198 DQLIIIALSSES

-236 YCRIIHNLEERELLE
+236 YCRIMHNLEERELLE
-251 KVQDYADRDHLTD
+251 KVQDYADRDHLTE

-271 NTKAEKM
+271 NKKAEEM
-278 IVENN
+278 IAENQKI
-283 NLGTTMSLCI
+283 GTVMSLCL
-293 MAIDNFNKI
+293 MGIDNFNEL
-302 NDELGHDC
+302 NDNLGHDC

-318 AKSLTS
+318 SKSLLK

-330 SARYGGGEFA
+330 SSRYGGGEFA
-340 LLMPKLTAEKAA
+340 ILMPKLTAEAA
-352 KLIDEFR
+352 ARLADDFR
-359 DFTSTQ
+359 DFISTQ
-365 AIPYRDKKFNFTLSA
+365 PINYKDNKIDITLSA
-380 GICEIENSSFSS
+380 GVCEIENDDFSA
-392 ALASSY
+392 ALTSSY
-398 KSLRRAKKQ
+398 QSLRKAKKQ
-407 GYNCVIHTNPA
+407 GHNCVVHTNPA
-418 KQ
+418 

>member
-22 SQHDDLKP
+22 AQHDDLKP

-52 CLTDLSLPDGPN
+52 CLADLGLPDAPN

-114 KLLARLAKN
+114 KLLVRLSKN
-123 EETHILVTDDSTTA
+123 EATHVLITDDSVTA
-137 RAHLKKLLKTHLFQV
+137 RAHLRKLLKTHLFNV
-152 SEAKDGQEAIAI
+152 SEAKDGKEAITM
-164 LEKNPHIKL
+164 LEKKPETKL
-173 LITDYNMPIMDG
+173 LITDFNMPNMDG
-185 IALTKHVRRKMGN
+185 IELTKYVRRKMGN
-198 NQLIIIALSSES
+198 DQLIVIALSSES

-236 YCRIIHNLEERELLE
+236 YCRIMHNLEERELLE
-251 KVQDYADRDHLTD
+251 KVQDYADRDHLTE

-271 NTKAEKM
+271 NKKAEEM
-278 IVENN
+278 IAENQKI
-283 NLGTTMSLCI
+283 GTVMSLCL
-293 MAIDNFNKI
+293 MGIDNFNEL
-302 NDELGHDC
+302 NDNLGHDC

-318 AKSLTS
+318 SKSLLK

-330 SARYGGGEFA
+330 SSRYGGGEFA
-340 LLMPKLTAEKAA
+340 ILMPKLTAEAA
-352 KLIDEFR
+352 ARLADDFR
-359 DFTSTQ
+359 DFISTQ
-365 AIPYRDKKFNFTLSA
+365 PINYKDNKIDITLSA
-380 GICEIENSSFSS
+380 GVCEIENDDFSA
-392 ALASSY
+392 ALTSSY
-398 KSLRRAKKQ
+398 QSLRKAKKQ
-407 GYNCVIHTNPA
+407 GHNCVVHTNPA
-418 KQ
+418 

>member
-30 QFAETLGQATE
+30 QFAETLSQATE

-52 CLTDLSLPDGPN
+52 CLADLSLPDGPN

-73 KKIPTIVLTG
+73 KKLPTIVLTG

-91 SLIARGVVDYV
+91 LLLARGVVDYV

-107 FAYEYAV
+107 FAYEHAV
-114 KLLARLAKN
+114 KLLSRLTKN
-123 EETHILVTDDSTTA
+123 EKTHVLITDDSDTE

-152 SEAKDGQEAIAI
+152 TEARNGQEAIAI
-164 LEKNPHIKL
+164 LEKKPSIKL
-173 LITDYNMPIMDG
+173 LITDYNMPVMDG

-198 NQLIIIALSSES
+198 NQLIVIALSSEN

-236 YCRIIHNLEERELLE
+236 YCRIMHNLEERELLE
-251 KVQDYADRDHLTD
+251 KVQNHADRDHLTD

-271 NTKAEKM
+271 NAKAEQM
-278 IVENN
+278 ILENDK
-283 NLGTTMSLCI
+283 LGITMSLCI
-293 MAIDNFNKI
+293 MAIDNFNTI

-330 SARYGGGEFA
+330 VARYGGGEFA
-340 LLMPKLTAEKAA
+340 LLMPKFTAEKAA
-352 KLIDEFR
+352 KLINEFR

-365 AIPYRDKKFNFTLSA
+365 AIPYRDEEINFTLSA
-380 GICEIENSSFSS
+380 GICEIENNDFS
-392 ALASSY
+392 AAQMSSY
-398 KSLRRAKKQ
+398 TSLRRAKKQ
-407 GYNCVIHTNPA
+407 GYNCVIHTSPA
-418 KQ
+418 

>member
-22 SQHDDLKP
+22 AQHDDLKP

-52 CLTDLSLPDGPN
+52 CLADLGLPDAPN
-64 GEIVEFCLA
+64 GEIVEFSLA

-83 SYNEENRK
+83 SYNEENRN
-91 SLIARGVVDYV
+91 SLLARGVVDYV

-114 KLLARLAKN
+114 KLLVRLSKN
-123 EETHILVTDDSTTA
+123 EATHVLVTDDSITA
-137 RAHLKKLLKTHLFQV
+137 RAHLKKLLKTHLFKV
-152 SEAKDGQEAIAI
+152 SEAKDGKEAIAM
-164 LEKNPHIKL
+164 LEKNTDIKL
-173 LITDYNMPIMDG
+173 LITDFNMPIMDG
-185 IALTKHVRRKMGN
+185 IELTKHVRRKMGN
-198 NQLIIIALSSES
+198 NKLIIIALSSES

-236 YCRIIHNLEERELLE
+236 YCRIMHNLEERELLE

-271 NTKAEKM
+271 NKKAEEM
-278 IVENN
+278 IAENTK
-283 NLGTTMSLCI
+283 LGTTMSLCI
-293 MAIDNFNKI
+293 MAIDNFNNI
-302 NDELGHDC
+302 NDDLGHDC

-318 AKSLTS
+318 SKSLTT

-330 SARYGGGEFA
+330 ASRYGGGEFA
-340 LLMPKLTAEKAA
+340 VLMPKFTAEKAA
-352 KLIDEFR
+352 RFTDEFR

-365 AIPYRDKKFNFTLSA
+365 PIAYKDQKIEITLSA
-380 GICEIENSSFSS
+380 GICEIANGNFDAAIE
-392 ALASSY
+392 SSY
-398 KSLRRAKKQ
+398 QSLRKAKKQ
-407 GYNCVIHTNPA
+407 GQNCVVHTNLD
-418 KQ
+418 

>member
-22 SQHDDLKP
+22 AQHEDLKP

-52 CLTDLSLPDGPN
+52 CLADLGLPDAPN

-83 SYNEENRK
+83 SYNEENRN
-91 SLIARGVVDYV
+91 SLLARGVVDYV

-107 FAYEYAV
+107 FAYEYAI
-114 KLLARLAKN
+114 KLLVRLSKN
-123 EETHILVTDDSTTA
+123 VETHVLVTDDSITA

-152 SEAKDGQEAIAI
+152 SEAKDGKEAIAV
-164 LEKNPHIKL
+164 LEKNPDIKL
-173 LITDYNMPIMDG
+173 LITDFNMPVMDG
-185 IALTKHVRRKMGN
+185 IELTKHVRRKMGN

-236 YCRIIHNLEERELLE
+236 YCRIMHNLEERELLE

-271 NTKAEKM
+271 NKKAEDM
-278 IVENN
+278 IVENEK
-283 NLGTTMSLCI
+283 LGITMALCI
-293 MAIDNFNKI
+293 MGIDNFNEI
-302 NDELGHDC
+302 NDRLGHDC

-318 AKSLTS
+318 SKSLTT
-324 NIGMFV
+324 NIGMFI
-330 SARYGGGEFA
+330 SSRFGGGEFGI
-340 LLMPKLTAEKAA
+340 LMPKFTAEKAA
-352 KLIDEFR
+352 RLTDEFR

-365 AIPYRDKKFNFTLSA
+365 TITYGDKKIDITLSA
-380 GICEIENSSFSS
+380 GICEIENGDFPT
-392 ALASSY
+392 ALESSY
-398 KSLRRAKKQ
+398 QSLRKAKKQ
-407 GYNCVIHTNPA
+407 GYNCVVHTNPA
-418 KQ
+418 